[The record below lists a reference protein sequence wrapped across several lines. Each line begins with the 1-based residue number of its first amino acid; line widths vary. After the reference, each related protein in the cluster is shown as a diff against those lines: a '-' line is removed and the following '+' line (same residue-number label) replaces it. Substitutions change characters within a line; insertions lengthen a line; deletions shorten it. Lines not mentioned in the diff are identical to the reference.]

1 MQLKSAV
8 MSKSVRIEGLRELTK
23 ALNDLPDRVAK
34 NGLRAAVYA
43 GAKVI
48 RTEARQRAPVAE
60 SPVRPGQPKAGT
72 LRRAIIMKHLR
83 EQSGQHR
90 QTFAITVRR
99 GRKYRN
105 QGKKKNSSQDAWY
118 WHFIEFGTVKMAA
131 RPFLRPALESKRVQA
146 VTAIKDKLAERI
158 RQEVTRLATSPRK
171 K

>member
-1 MQLKSAV
+1 MNNRI
-8 MSKSVRIEGLRELTK
+8 RIEGLRELTK

-48 RTEARQRAPVAE
+48 RTEARRRAPVAKTL
-60 SPVRPGQPKAGT
+60 PRQGQPKPGT

-83 EQSGQHR
+83 EQSGRHR
-90 QTFAITVRR
+90 QAFAVTVRR
-99 GRKYRN
+99 GKKYRN
-105 QGKKKNSSQDAWY
+105 QGKKKNLSQDAWY

-158 RQEVTRLATSPRK
+158 KQEATRLARSPRK